1 MVGGVLYMW
10 VRNAGNSQLAWS
22 SDHAKTWTWSGWR
35 FETSFGCPTFLN
47 FGKNYAGARDGYVY
61 IYSPDGDS
69 AYRAADRM
77 VLARVPKDRITERGA
92 YEFFKGL
99 GDGRD
104 SALDRRTSP
113 NARRSSVIRGDV
125 TARRSATMRG

>member
-1 MVGGVLYMW
+1 MV
-10 VRNAGNSQLAWS
+10 AGPCEDLEMGDW
-22 SDHAKTWTWSGWR
+22 K

-61 IYSPDGDS
+61 VYSPDADS

-77 VLARVPKDRITERGA
+77 VLARVPKGRITERGA

-99 GDGRD
+99 GEGGEPHWTEDI
-104 SALDRRTSP
+104 A
-113 NARRSSVIRGDV
+113 ARGRSSVSRGDV
-125 TARRSATMRG
+125 TGRRSATMRG